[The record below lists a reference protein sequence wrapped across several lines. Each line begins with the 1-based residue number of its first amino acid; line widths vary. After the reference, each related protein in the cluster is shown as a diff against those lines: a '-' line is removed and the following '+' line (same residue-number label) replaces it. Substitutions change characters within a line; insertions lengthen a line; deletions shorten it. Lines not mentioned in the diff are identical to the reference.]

1 MNTKIRE
8 NNKQCCTLSNG
19 IYLDTLAQVEHH
31 SCKKA
36 YHTLKKRAL
45 AKKYT
50 NEILYPLIDL
60 KNEREQSYWN
70 TYHCVRTLLQDT
82 HGKVTSSYCKNRWC
96 IVCNRIRTGIL
107 INTYSKPISD
117 VDSCFL
123 TLTSDWTKKC
133 VTRADLEHTI
143 DHYKI
148 VFRKIHWRF
157 KRKYGNLGVLRK
169 LETTWNT
176 EKRWFHPH
184 FHVILENKNGSAEFF
199 RTQWLK
205 EFPKASNTTNT
216 ISVTDSNTVKEMFKY
231 FTKLWKVNKHEN
243 LVLPYPPDVMDQMFD
258 VLYRQ
263 RVIQSYGK
271 WYGMASDDFNVEQA
285 NVFLNEQRTQ
295 PIVWNWE
302 QELGTWVDYETGELR
317 TY

>member
-1 MNTKIRE
+1 MNTKLRK
-8 NNKQCCTLSNG
+8 NNTHCCTLSNANA
-19 IYLDTLAQVEHH
+19 LDTLAQVECHP
-31 SCKKA
+31 SKKA

-50 NEILYPLIDL
+50 NEILFPLIDL

-70 TYHCVRTLLQDT
+70 TYHCVKTLLQDT

-169 LETTWNT
+169 LEVTWNT
-176 EKRWFHPH
+176 K
-184 FHVILENKNGSAEFF
+184 NK
-199 RTQWLK
+199 
-205 EFPKASNTTNT
+205 
-216 ISVTDSNTVKEMFKY
+216 
-231 FTKLWKVNKHEN
+231 
-243 LVLPYPPDVMDQMFD
+243 
-258 VLYRQ
+258 
-263 RVIQSYGK
+263 
-271 WYGMASDDFNVEQA
+271 
-285 NVFLNEQRTQ
+285 
-295 PIVWNWE
+295 
-302 QELGTWVDYETGELR
+302 
-317 TY
+317 